1 MSVDKNPRYS
11 EKEERLNII
20 THGFGLVMSCIA
32 FPFLVVKSQDYEGF
46 WKPASLLIYG
56 LSLIV
61 LYAASTLYHSAKD
74 PIRRRKLNIFDHAA
88 IYVLIAG
95 TYTPFCLIVLGE
107 TLGWTIFGFT
117 WTFALIGILLKLL
130 FTGRFDKLST
140 LMYVLM
146 GWQILFVINPL
157 IENFPTQGVQL
168 LFLGGVFYTLGAVLY
183 SLKKINYNH
192 AIFHVFVLLGSLC
205 HFLSVLFLYL
215 VSFRE
220 VQILE

>member
-1 MSVDKNPRYS
+1 MSVDKNPRYP

-20 THGFGLVMSCIA
+20 THGFGLVMSFIA

-74 PIRRRKLNIFDHAA
+74 PIHRRKLNIFDHAA

-117 WTFALIGILLKLL
+117 WTFALIGILLKLF

-183 SLKKINYNH
+183 SLKKFNYNH